1 MSDVSSSDGGDV
13 TRLLGAWRTGDSMAS
28 EALFNLVYPELKGI
42 AGRRLARLGVPVL
55 DPTEL
60 VNEAMLRLLGDQVD
74 ARNRKDFFGIAATV
88 IRCVLVDIIRRQQAD
103 KRGGGAIEVTL
114 SGVSQVSAVGESW
127 LEVEEALRVLEKQD
141 PRKCRVIEL
150 SFIMGLNQQQIA
162 DDLGVSLTT
171 VERDLR
177 YAKAWLRDHLS

>member
-1 MSDVSSSDGGDV
+1 M
-13 TRLLGAWRTGDSMAS
+13 TILLGAWRQGDTKAS
-28 EALFNLVYPELKGI
+28 DALFNLVYPELRGI

-60 VNEAMLRLLGDQVD
+60 VNEAMLRLLGDRVD
-74 ARNRKDFFGIAATV
+74 AQNRKDFFGIAATV

-103 KRGGGAIEVTL
+103 KRGGGAIEITL
-114 SGVSQVSAVGESW
+114 SGASHVSAAGESW
-127 LEVEEALRVLEKQD
+127 LEVEEALGVLEKRD

-162 DDLGVSLTT
+162 EELDVSLAT